1 MRGTPSA
8 ARIWQLVALALAVAA
23 SLIVLLAPLYSSSA
37 SSCTPG
43 VACATAPAA
52 PASALAVNGPGLL
65 GPMLIPVLF
74 TLAPLLVRG
83 RAWRPA
89 SIVCAVLLGMTVL
102 VALLTISMFYLPALV
117 ASIVGASLRA
127 PRAVPA

>member
-1 MRGTPSA
+1 MHSTLSA

-23 SLIVLLAPLYSSSA
+23 SLIVLFAPLYSSSA
-37 SSCTPG
+37 SNCTPG
-43 VACATAPAA
+43 VACATAPVA
-52 PASALAVNGPGLL
+52 PASALAVNGPALL

-74 TLAPLLVRG
+74 TLVPLLVRS

-102 VALLTISMFYLPALV
+102 VALLTIGMFYLPALI
-117 ASIVGASLRA
+117 ASIIGVSLRA
-127 PRAVPA
+127 PRAAAA